1 VNDFHHRLIVDI
13 DNNWKYMHEHVVGWT
28 QPPGEVEDDYYTDE
42 CSCLGRAMSA
52 AAITE
57 TLRDTFTSDKH
68 E

>member
-1 VNDFHHRLIVDI
+1 
-13 DNNWKYMHEHVVGWT
+13 
-28 QPPGEVEDDYYTDE
+28 
-42 CSCLGRAMSA
+42 LGRAMSA